1 MKKYSFVLYR
11 DCFGNISTDSKQ
23 VKKTPTIRDY
33 LAKTNPEKL
42 AEVCGKGAR
51 KRRTYFYRVGKS
63 AGYAEAIANAP
74 TVAPEKI
81 GTFVCNVDGRF
92 KEWQARLAVVEAV
105 KSGRRE
111 AFIVPRSE
119 ECNLA
124 HLKKIYVFQFSKE
137 ERGKK

>member
-1 MKKYSFVLYR
+1 MKKYVVTLFR
-11 DCFGNISTDSKQ
+11 DCFGNVVGDPSP
-23 VKKTPTIRDY
+23 VKKYPTIRDY

-63 AGYAEAIANAP
+63 AGYAEAIANAT

-92 KEWQARLAVVEAV
+92 KEWQVRRALVEAV
-105 KSGRRE
+105 KNGFRE
-111 AFIVPRSE
+111 AAIEPRSE
-119 ECNLA
+119 DA
-124 HLKKIYVFQFSKE
+124 KAQHLKRVYVFKFSKE
-137 ERGKK
+137 EI

>member
-11 DCFGNISTDSKQ
+11 DCFGNISVDPTP
-23 VKKTPTIRDY
+23 VKKTLSIRDY

-63 AGYAEAIANAP
+63 AGYAEALASAP

-92 KEWQARLAVVEAV
+92 KEWQVRIALVEAV
-105 KSGRRE
+105 KNGLRE
-111 AFIVPRSE
+111 AAIEPRSE
-119 ECNLA
+119 DA
-124 HLKKIYVFQFSKE
+124 KVQHLKRVYVFKFSKE
-137 ERGKK
+137 EI

>member
-11 DCFGNISTDSKQ
+11 DCFGNIGTDSSQ

-63 AGYAEAIANAP
+63 AGYAEAVANAP
-74 TVAPEKI
+74 TVASEKI

-92 KEWQARLAVVEAV
+92 KEWQVRRAIIEAV
-105 KSGRRE
+105 RSGARDASIE
-111 AFIVPRSE
+111 PRSE
-119 ECNLA
+119 DAKPA
-124 HLKKIYVFQFSKE
+124 HLRKSYVFNFSRCDE
-137 ERGKK
+137 S